1 MLDTTFAPIAVR
13 IIEVKAMIDLKMSGC
28 CYKCEDAEL
37 SLVKFGESV
46 WVRCAHERV
55 CGALKEEKQV
65 RYNNLKSKGADD
77 EMR

>member
-65 RYNNLKSKGADD
+65 RYNNAD
-77 EMR
+77 MREREGE